1 MRKILMTAL
10 ATTLLFSMPVHA
22 GDALTPAQK
31 EEVKAVIKQYLT
43 EESPEVIRKAVQVL
57 QQRDQTEQLQSTLDL
72 VEKNKS
78 KIYDDADTP
87 VLGNPKGDVSIVEF
101 FDYHCGY
108 CKMAHPA
115 IVDALEKDKNLRF
128 VAKEYPILGDE
139 SLLAARAALA
149 SVKQGKYEKF
159 HDALMTNRGAM
170 NDASIMELAKKSG
183 LNVEKLQKDMQDNH
197 ISVIIDANR
206 ALAQTIGVRGTP
218 LFIIGDEIRPGA
230 LNADDIKTAVENAR
244 KKLKK

>member
-1 MRKILMTAL
+1 MRKILMTTL
-10 ATTLLFSMPVHA
+10 ATAMLFSIPVHA

-57 QQRDQTEQLQSTLDL
+57 QQRDQTEQLQSTQDL
-72 VEKNKS
+72 VEKNKG
-78 KIYDDADTP
+78 KIYDDADSP
-87 VLGNPKGDVSIVEF
+87 VLGNPKGDVAIVEF

-108 CKMAHPA
+108 CKMAHGA
-115 IVDALEKDKNLRF
+115 ITDALDKDKNLRF
-128 VAKEYPILGDE
+128 IAKEYPILGDE

-149 SVKQGKYEKF
+149 SVKQGKYEKM
-159 HDALMTNRGAM
+159 HDALMTNRGSM
-170 NDASIMELAKKSG
+170 NDAAIMEMAKKAG
-183 LNVEKLQKDMQDNH
+183 LNIEKLQKDMQDNH
-197 ISVIIDANR
+197 ISTLIDANR
-206 ALAQTIGVRGTP
+206 ALAQLIGVRGTP

-230 LNADDIKTAVENAR
+230 LNPEDIKTAVENAR